1 VKNPLFVQ
9 AFGEHL
15 RTLRVRKGLSQ
26 HELADEADLS
36 WSTII
41 RIEKG
46 RLAATIDVLASVA
59 RALQMPL
66 WVAGTRSRRAVLIGV
81 PCTEWYEWHFWY
93 AIAASRA
100 AG

>member
-1 VKNPLFVQ
+1 MSQLSKKTLLFVR

-15 RTLRVRKGLSQ
+15 RILRVRKGMTQ
-26 HELADEADLS
+26 HELADEADVS

-46 RLAATIDVLASVA
+46 KIAATVDVLASVA

-66 WVAGTRSRRAVLIGV
+66 WELLKMPEKDA
-81 PCTEWYEWHFWY
+81 
-93 AIAASRA
+93 
-100 AG
+100 

>member
-1 VKNPLFVQ
+1 MKNPLFVQ

-15 RTLRVRKGLSQ
+15 RTLRVRKGMTQ
-26 HELADEADLS
+26 HELADEADVS

-59 RALQMPL
+59 RALQIPL
-66 WVAGTRSRRAVLIGV
+66 WELLKLSEPKQLHG
-81 PCTEWYEWHFWY
+81 
-93 AIAASRA
+93 
-100 AG
+100 

>member
-1 VKNPLFVQ
+1 MKNPLFVP

-15 RTLRVRKGLSQ
+15 RTLRVRKGMTQ
-26 HELADEADLS
+26 HELADEADVS

-59 RALQMPL
+59 KARQMPL
-66 WVAGTRSRRAVLIGV
+66 WELLKVPGTD
-81 PCTEWYEWHFWY
+81 E
-93 AIAASRA
+93 
-100 AG
+100 

>member
-1 VKNPLFVQ
+1 MQSKLWHICHNGCQFHSGPSWTVKNPLFVQ

-15 RTLRVRKGLSQ
+15 RTLRVRQGMTQ
-26 HELADEADLS
+26 HELADEADVS

-66 WVAGTRSRRAVLIGV
+66 WELLKL
-81 PCTEWYEWHFWY
+81 PE
-93 AIAASRA
+93 
-100 AG
+100 

>member
-1 VKNPLFVQ
+1 MKNPLFVQ

-15 RTLRVRKGLSQ
+15 RTLRVRKGLTQ
-26 HELADEADLS
+26 HELADEADVS

-59 RALQMPL
+59 QALQMPL
-66 WVAGTRSRRAVLIGV
+66 WELLKL
-81 PCTEWYEWHFWY
+81 PE
-93 AIAASRA
+93 AAE
-100 AG
+100 

>member
-1 VKNPLFVQ
+1 MQSKLWHICHNGCQFHSGPSWTVKNPLFVQ

-15 RTLRVRKGLSQ
+15 RTLRVRQGLTQ
-26 HELADEADLS
+26 HELADEADVS

-46 RLAATIDVLASVA
+46 RIAATIDVLTSVA

-66 WVAGTRSRRAVLIGV
+66 WELLKL
-81 PCTEWYEWHFWY
+81 PE
-93 AIAASRA
+93 ASE
-100 AG
+100 

>member
-1 VKNPLFVQ
+1 MKNPLFVQ

-15 RTLRVRKGLSQ
+15 RTLRVRQGMTQ
-26 HELADEADLS
+26 HELADEADVS

-46 RLAATIDVLASVA
+46 RIAATIDVLASVA

-66 WVAGTRSRRAVLIGV
+66 WELLKLPEVES
-81 PCTEWYEWHFWY
+81 
-93 AIAASRA
+93 
-100 AG
+100 

>member
-1 VKNPLFVQ
+1 MKNPIFVQ

-15 RTLRVRKGLSQ
+15 RILRVRKGLSQ

-46 RLAATIDVLASVA
+46 RIAATIDVLASVA

-66 WVAGTRSRRAVLIGV
+66 WELLQLPEAG
-81 PCTEWYEWHFWY
+81 E
-93 AIAASRA
+93 
-100 AG
+100 